1 VDPITSDAID
11 LIEVAYDLEKS
22 ESEWLPALMDAGA
35 PILDH
40 GLGMFGFG
48 FIRPLGGGGQDAV
61 ISNMHLRS
69 LPPDFP
75 ERLAAAS
82 QALTPE
88 FVRAV
93 TPPGYAG
100 TWSEISKD
108 HPEEFNL
115 LRDKLGY
122 VDLFGITAID
132 PDGVGVDISAPLPEK
147 MELSARS
154 RTRWKMLGA
163 HIASAYRLR
172 RALFHGEKGSGDDS
186 NGLPHGAEAVLD
198 SDGFR
203 LVDSI
208 GHAKDSKA
216 IEVLRRAARRV
227 DKARGALR
235 KDDPEKALEIWKAL
249 VRGRWSV
256 VDWFDTDGRR
266 FVLARPNPPK
276 VFDPRGLSEQ
286 ECQVVTYVL
295 LGDTNK
301 LIAYRLGLSQGR
313 VSVLLKSAMHK
324 LGVRSKAQ
332 LVRKLR
338 PLGAPTLA
346 KGQTAVS

>member
-1 VDPITSDAID
+1 VDSVTSHAID
-11 LIEVAYDLEKS
+11 LIEVAYDLEKPD
-22 ESEWLPALMDAGA
+22 SEWLPDLMDAGA

-48 FIRPLGGGGQDAV
+48 FIRPPGGGGRDAV
-61 ISNMHLRS
+61 IKDMHLRS

-75 ERLAAAS
+75 ERFAAAS
-82 QALTPE
+82 QALSPE

-100 TWSEISKD
+100 TWSEISKN

-115 LRDKLGY
+115 LLEKLGY
-122 VDLFGITAID
+122 EDLFGITAID

-154 RTRWKMLGA
+154 RTRWQMLGA

-172 RALFHGEKGSGDDS
+172 RALFDAEGGSVDDPS
-186 NGLPHGAEAVLD
+186 GLPHGAEAVLD
-198 SDGFR
+198 ANGFR
-203 LVDSI
+203 IVDSI
-208 GHAKDSKA
+208 GQAKEANAADM
-216 IEVLRRAARRV
+216 LRRAARRV

-235 KDDPEKALEIWKAL
+235 KDDPKKALEMWKAL
-249 VRGRWSV
+249 VSGRWSV

-266 FVLARPNPPK
+266 FVLARPNAPK
-276 VFDPRGLSEQ
+276 VLDPRGLTEQ

-313 VSVLLKSAMHK
+313 VSGLVKSAMHK
-324 LGVRSKAQ
+324 LGAKSRAQ
-332 LVRKLR
+332 LVQKLG
-338 PLGAPTLA
+338 PLGVPTFA
-346 KGQTAVS
+346 NGETAA